1 MERLLQDLRYGLRLL
16 WKSPGFTVVSVLT
29 LALGIGVNTAL
40 FSVVNE
46 VIIRPLPFKDSSQLV
61 MIWTS
66 LPSLG
71 FQKIPFSPSD
81 YTDVAQNQQSF
92 QAIAIFENQKF
103 DLTGEGQPEQIT
115 GARVSASLFSVL
127 GTQPI
132 LGRTFLPEE
141 DQPGRE
147 MEVVLGY
154 ALWQQRYGS
163 DRSIIGKTVSLNRQP
178 YTVVGV
184 MPRGFEFP
192 LHGPSDNQQPGQVY
206 VPAAFSSTVLQMRG
220 AMYQYSVVARLKPGV
235 TIQEAQNEAQVL
247 GPRVEKNYPP
257 EVLKAFR
264 NAELSFLIDS
274 YHNAVAGEVRTPML
288 IMLGAV
294 ALVLLIAC
302 ANVANLL
309 LSRGA
314 VRQRE
319 LAIRSAM
326 GANRSRLLR
335 QMLTESLLL
344 AMTGSAVGIV
354 LAKVGKDMLLK
365 FLPASFPHP
374 DTIDLN
380 ASVFAFAMLL
390 CLVATLIFGLV
401 SVAESSRISLQQI
414 LQESTASGTA
424 VHRRRRM
431 QAFFVISEFA
441 FALGLLISAGLLLRS
456 FSRLLKVDPGFQ
468 PDRVLSMTVSLPKQP
483 YTQADQ
489 LRNFY
494 RELIAQVGT
503 LPGVASAGLSSDLP
517 LAAQETETV
526 HEIDG
531 HKVDSGSPL
540 PLHRSW
546 VMGDYLSTLR
556 VPLIKGRFLGP
567 QDLPS
572 AQLVAVISQQM
583 AQRFW
588 PGQEAVGKQLRVGPS
603 AVLTVVGVVGDVKDG
618 SLESDPIPHIYTPYL
633 QEIDKL
639 VGHPTWTGLRSM
651 NLVVSTQ
658 ADPSTLTSPIRN
670 LIWKLDPQLTT
681 TNVATLKEAIQE
693 SVLPQRFNMFLL
705 LIFAGVAVFLAM
717 VGIYGVISYAVT
729 QRTREIGVR
738 IALGAKPIT
747 ILNLILRDG
756 ATLALWGAA
765 IGIGVA
771 LMLARLLRS
780 LLFGIGALDPLTFV
794 AASIVLVVVA
804 LFACF
809 VPARRAMRI
818 NPNAALRHE

>member
-1 MERLLQDLRYGLRLL
+1 MEQLIQDLRYGLRML
-16 WKSPGFTVVSVLT
+16 WKSPGFTLVSVLT
-29 LALGIGVNTAL
+29 LALGVGVNTAL

-61 MIWTS
+61 MMWTS

-81 YTDVAQNQQSF
+81 YTDLVQSQQSF
-92 QAIAIFENQKF
+92 QNMAIFENQKF
-103 DLTGEGQPEQIT
+103 DLTGGGQPEQIN
-115 GARVSASLFSVL
+115 GARVSASLFPVL
-127 GTQPI
+127 GTSPI
-132 LGRTFLPEE
+132 KGRTFLPEE

-147 MEVVLGY
+147 QEVVLSYG
-154 ALWQQRYGS
+154 LWQQRFGS
-163 DRSIIGKTVSLNRQP
+163 DPSIVGRSISLNRQP

-184 MPRGFEFP
+184 MPQGFEFP
-192 LHGPSDNQQPGQVY
+192 LHGPADNQEPGQVF
-206 VPAAFSSTVLQMRG
+206 VPAAFSPTVLQMRG

-235 TIQEAQNEAQVL
+235 TINQAENEVRVL
-247 GPRVEKNYPP
+247 APRVEKNYPP

-264 NAELSFLIDS
+264 DAELSFLVDS

-314 VRQRE
+314 ARQRE

-326 GANRSRLLR
+326 GANRGRLLR

-344 AMTGSAVGIV
+344 AVTGSAVGIV
-354 LAKVGKDMLLK
+354 LAKLGKDLLLK
-365 FLPASFPHP
+365 FLPASVPHP
-374 DTIDLN
+374 DSIQLN
-380 ASVFAFAMLL
+380 APVFAFAMGL
-390 CLVATLIFGLV
+390 CLIATLIFGLV
-401 SVAESSRISLQQI
+401 SVIESSRISLQQI
-414 LQESTASGTA
+414 LQESTAAGTA

-431 QAFFVISEFA
+431 QAFFVVSEFA

-456 FSRLLKVDPGFQ
+456 FSKLLKVDPGFQ
-468 PDRVLSMTVSLPKQP
+468 PDRVLSMTVSLPKEP

-494 RELIAQVGT
+494 RDLIGRAAN
-503 LPGVASAGLSSDLP
+503 LPGVSSTGLSSDLP
-517 LAAQETETV
+517 LSAQETETV

-531 HKVDSGSPL
+531 HKVNSGSPL

-546 VMGDYLSTLR
+546 VMGDYLTALK
-556 VPLIKGRFLGP
+556 VPLINGRLLSP
-567 QDLPS
+567 QDLPNV
-572 AQLVAVISQQM
+572 QQVAVISQQM

-588 PGQEAVGKQLRVGPS
+588 PGQDAIGKQLKVGPS

-618 SLESDPIPHIYTPYL
+618 PLETESIPHIYTPYL
-633 QEIDKL
+633 QESDKL

-658 ADPSTLTSPIRN
+658 ADPSILTAPIRS
-670 LIWKLDPQLTT
+670 LIWNLDPQLTT
-681 TNVATLKEAIQE
+681 TNVATLQETIQD

-705 LIFAGVAVFLAM
+705 LIFAAVAVFLAM
-717 VGIYGVISYAVT
+717 VGIYGVISYGVT

-738 IALGAKPIT
+738 IALGAKPVT
-747 ILNLILRDG
+747 ILSLILREG
-756 ATLALWGAA
+756 ATLALWGAML
-765 IGIGVA
+765 GLVVA
-771 LMLARLLRS
+771 FIAARLLRS
-780 LLFGIGALDPLTFV
+780 LLFGVGALDPLTFIG
-794 AASIVLVVVA
+794 ASTVLVLVA